1 MCSASRFVLRREVVH
16 ADVEPPTAR
25 MGGVRQRTRLNVWI
39 VFLALAV
46 IVFGATAWPRDGGNP
61 FRAYVASELVPGAG
75 LGDLQVGETTLGTFL
90 ERFGAGLPSALY
102 GDETALEFTF
112 ARPGLSFVFVVEG
125 ACAAAVQRMHGTGL
139 QALRSP
145 RTFAREYPACS
156 DAPLSQLEL
165 RAGSSDAAT
174 FWRGSTPSGVR
185 LRMERE
191 AALELLGA
199 DRDPRW
205 GSEEAL
211 MWRSYA
217 SDGLVAWFAPDRAA
231 GADGRWILT
240 RLSVLPV

>member
-1 MCSASRFVLRREVVH
+1 M
-16 ADVEPPTAR
+16 
-25 MGGVRQRTRLNVWI
+25 RQRTRLNVWI

-46 IVFGATAWPRDGGNP
+46 VAFGATAWPRDGGNP
-61 FRAYVASELVPGAG
+61 FRAYAASELVPGAG
-75 LGDLQVGETTLGTFL
+75 LGDLRVGETTLGSFL

-112 ARPGLSFVFVVEG
+112 ARPGLSFMFVVEG

-139 QALRSP
+139 RALRSP
-145 RTFAREYPACS
+145 RTFVRDYPTCS
-156 DAPLSQLEL
+156 DAPLSRLEL
-165 RAGSSDAAT
+165 RAGGSDGAT

-191 AALELLGA
+191 AALERLGA

-205 GSEEAL
+205 RSEEAL
-211 MWRSYA
+211 MLRSYA
-217 SDGLVAWFAPDRAA
+217 SNGLVAWFAPDRTA
-231 GADGRWILT
+231 GADGRWIVA